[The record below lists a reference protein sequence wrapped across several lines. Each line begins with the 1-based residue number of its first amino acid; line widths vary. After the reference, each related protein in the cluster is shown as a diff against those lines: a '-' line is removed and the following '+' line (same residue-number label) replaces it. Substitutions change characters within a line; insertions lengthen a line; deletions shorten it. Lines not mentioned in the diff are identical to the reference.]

1 MSSARA
7 GLVQNGRV
15 TYGDLLRSLLD
26 QGVPLARAMEFLRGS
41 GASPLE
47 AASAVQQA
55 TGRSADEAHAAVTES
70 RAWAGP
76 RSGIQP
82 AARTREWYGAI
93 GQHGR
98 SGHGAMSVLPHLWRP
113 VPRSTKQAS
122 R

>member
-1 MSSARA
+1 MHNR
-7 GLVQNGRV
+7 RV
-15 TYGDLLRSLLD
+15 SYCDLLRSALE
-26 QGVPLARAMEFLRGS
+26 QGVTLPRAMEYLRGS

-47 AASAVQQA
+47 AASAVQEA
-55 TGRSADEAHAAVTES
+55 TGRTWIESREVVEQS

-76 RSGIQP
+76 RSGAQP
-82 AARTREWYGAI
+82 VARPREWYGAI

-113 VPRSTKQAS
+113 APRPTKQPA

>member
-1 MSSARA
+1 MH
-7 GLVQNGRV
+7 NPRV
-15 TYGDLLRSLLD
+15 SYQELLRSALD
-26 QGVPLARAMEFLRGS
+26 QGTSLSGAMEFLRSS

-47 AASAVQQA
+47 AAVAVQDT
-55 TGRSADEAHAAVTES
+55 TGRSWTEARQVVAES

-76 RSGIQP
+76 RSGAQAVTKP
-82 AARTREWYGAI
+82 REWDGAI

-113 VPRSTKQAS
+113 VKRSSTQAS